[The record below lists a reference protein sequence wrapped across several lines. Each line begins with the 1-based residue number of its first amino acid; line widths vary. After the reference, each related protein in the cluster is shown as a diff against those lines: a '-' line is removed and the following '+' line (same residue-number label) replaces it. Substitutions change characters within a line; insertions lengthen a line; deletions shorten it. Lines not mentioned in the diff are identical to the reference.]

1 MTDKYE
7 DIINLPRH
15 ISKKRSPMPTKDR
28 AAQFSPF
35 AALTG
40 HDAAVKETAR
50 VTERRIDLDQYM
62 KEDLNDKLQILIKR
76 IKENPKIKIRYFQ
89 TDKNKDGGTYI
100 IVNNRVK
107 KIDEYE
113 KIIFMEDNTIVSIDD
128 IVKLEGDIFERII
141 QRE

>member
-15 ISKKRSPMPTKDR
+15 ISNKRSAMPIQDR

-76 IKENPKIKIRYFQ
+76 IKENPKIKIKYFQ
-89 TDKNKDGGTYI
+89 ADKNKDGGTYI

-113 KIIFMEDNTIVSIDD
+113 KIIFMEDNTIIPIDN
-128 IVKLEGDIFERII
+128 IVKIEGEIFENMALS
-141 QRE
+141 